1 MIDRATPLTVT
12 LSAQQWD
19 AVLNA
24 LADGQ
29 FRVVQPLI
37 AEIQRQCMQAD
48 VPADY
53 HGYVDAMDQRGNGK
67 AQEVQG

>member
-12 LSAQQWD
+12 LQAQQWD

-48 VPADY
+48 VPA
-53 HGYVDAMDQRGNGK
+53 VAARGNG
-67 AQEVQG
+67 EVREEIHGE

>member
-1 MIDRATPLTVT
+1 VIDRTTPLTVT
-12 LSAQQWD
+12 MQAQQWD

-37 AEIQRQCMQAD
+37 SEIQRQCMQAD
-48 VPADY
+48 VPAM
-53 HGYVDAMDQRGNGK
+53 DARGNG
-67 AQEVQG
+67 EIREEIHGE

>member
-1 MIDRATPLTVT
+1 MQ
-12 LSAQQWD
+12 AQQWD

-37 AEIQRQCMQAD
+37 SEIQRQCMQAD
-48 VPADY
+48 VPAM
-53 HGYVDAMDQRGNGK
+53 DARGNGEIREEIHGK
-67 AQEVQG
+67 